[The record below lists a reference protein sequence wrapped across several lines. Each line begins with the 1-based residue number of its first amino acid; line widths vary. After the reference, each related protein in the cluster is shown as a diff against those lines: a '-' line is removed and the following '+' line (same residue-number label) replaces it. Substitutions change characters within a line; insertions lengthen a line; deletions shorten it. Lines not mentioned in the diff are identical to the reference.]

1 MYRFEFLSKKDCFKL
16 KLIAPKSSS
25 VLPRTIFGWPSTEF
39 FFSCY
44 CRTTSTHSHEHAPS
58 FSHSENASSL
68 GYLWR
73 AWRQQWQR
81 HGVLHIRVNTQRTTE
96 WNAIRP
102 LGIYHSCDLWWCF
115 QCTKTPAHHIFIRF
129 WISCCRGWLLLLLKT
144 LSLSHSDA
152 HLYSL
157 RWKFI
162 IGCNSTYAFV
172 HLTSSFVSLRSP
184 IALVNRSSE
193 LLQCGIA
200 LIRTIHFQLAACK

>member
-1 MYRFEFLSKKDCFKL
+1 MYRFKFLSKKDCFKL

-25 VLPRTIFGWPSTEF
+25 VLPRTIFGWPSTEYLF
-39 FFSCY
+39 LVVVAPQP
-44 CRTTSTHSHEHAPS
+44 RTHTNTLRP
-58 FSHSENASSL
+58 F
-68 GYLWR
+68 
-73 AWRQQWQR
+73 
-81 HGVLHIRVNTQRTTE
+81 HIRRTQAVLGIYGGHEDSNSKDTVYCTFVWTQRTTE

-115 QCTKTPAHHIFIRF
+115 QCTKTRAHRIFIRF

-144 LSLSHSDA
+144 LSLSHSDE

-172 HLTSSFVSLRSP
+172 HLIRFITFAHCTRKSKQR
-184 IALVNRSSE
+184 IALV
-193 LLQCGIA
+193 Q
-200 LIRTIHFQLAACK
+200 TIHFQLAACK